1 MENLIYADMKQVAE
15 FLAPAGI
22 QFPLAAKKGNL
33 INYSI
38 KTEEDLVKFK
48 LQKEEEKKGQELLPV
63 RRASI
68 APGV

>member
-1 MENLIYADMKQVAE
+1 MQTEKATK

-22 QFPLAAKKGNL
+22 RFPLAAKKGNL

-48 LQKEEEKKGQELLPV
+48 LQKEEKKGQDLLPV

-68 APGV
+68 APGG

>member
-1 MENLIYADMKQVAE
+1 MQTEKATK

-22 QFPLAAKKGNL
+22 RFPLAAKKGNL

-48 LQKEEEKKGQELLPV
+48 LQKEEKKGQDLLPV
-63 RRASI
+63 RWASI
-68 APGV
+68 APGG

>member
-1 MENLIYADMKQVAE
+1 MQTEKATK

-22 QFPLAAKKGNL
+22 RFPLAAKKGNL

-48 LQKEEEKKGQELLPV
+48 LQKEEEKKGQDLLPV

-68 APGV
+68 APGG